1 MLTRLRD
8 LGAELHVCPREATD
22 PPGDPC
28 VHRFREAVAAGAI
41 PFSCQGPENGL
52 TIDGGRTLAYE
63 LADAEVS
70 LDTLVV
76 QVGGGALASAVA
88 QGLHEAVALGRLPR
102 EPVMHVVQPEVN
114 APLVRAWERARAAAE
129 EAPRT
134 RREHRHDFMWPWAP
148 PGASVATGI
157 LDDEAYDWASV
168 VDALLRT
175 GGTAIAVGEDDLRRA
190 NALARSATAIDV
202 DPTGSAGLA
211 GLVALRDLRAVSP
224 QARAAVLFTG

>member
-1 MLTRLRD
+1 MSARVR
-8 LGAELHVCPREATD
+8 PRTL
-22 PPGDPC
+22 PGIRASIAFARPWRRARS
-28 VHRFREAVAAGAI
+28 RFRARV
-41 PFSCQGPENGL
+41 PTNGL

-134 RREHRHDFMWPWAP
+134 RRD
-148 PGASVATGI
+148 AS
-157 LDDEAYDWASV
+157 
-168 VDALLRT
+168 
-175 GGTAIAVGEDDLRRA
+175 
-190 NALARSATAIDV
+190 
-202 DPTGSAGLA
+202 P
-211 GLVALRDLRAVSP
+211 
-224 QARAAVLFTG
+224 